1 MMNQYFEFKYQIIM
15 VIICVCAFIMI
26 CLFLTAII
34 WKISLLIRKILIDI
48 FMKRQGYVLVSY
60 RGINVWFYKDE
71 WVVPQMLLYNKSFK
85 DIKTEYTKS
94 IYNK

>member
-1 MMNQYFEFKYQIIM
+1 MNQYFEFKYQIIM
-15 VIICVCAFIMI
+15 AIICVCAFIMI
-26 CLFLTAII
+26 CLFLTAVI
-34 WKISLLIRKILIDI
+34 WQVSLLIRKILINI

-71 WVVPQMLLYNKSFK
+71 WVTAQRLLYNKSFK

>member
-1 MMNQYFEFKYQIIM
+1 MIGIII
-15 VIICVCAFIMI
+15 VIIIICVFIMI
-26 CLFLTAII
+26 CLFLTAVI
-34 WKISLLIRKILIDI
+34 WQVSLLIRKILIDI

-71 WVVPQMLLYNKSFK
+71 WVTAQRLLYNKSFK